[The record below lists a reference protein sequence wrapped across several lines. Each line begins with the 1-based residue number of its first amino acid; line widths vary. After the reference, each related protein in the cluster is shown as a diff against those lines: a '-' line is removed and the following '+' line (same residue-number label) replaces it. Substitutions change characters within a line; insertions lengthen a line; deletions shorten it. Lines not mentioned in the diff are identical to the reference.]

1 MPQMKNAEKQT
12 LSNLQI
18 ELLKLYAQNVEEED
32 LTAIKKMIATYFAE
46 KAMNEADR
54 VWNEKS
60 WDEKDSVRI
69 SKMRLRSSDLPK

>member
-12 LSNLQI
+12 LSNLQL
-18 ELLKLYAQNVEEED
+18 ELLKLYAQNVGEED

-54 VWNEKS
+54 IWDEKN

-69 SKMRLRSSDLPK
+69 SKTRLRSSGLPK